1 MSIWGW
7 IIAII
12 GSLFIGTIKKL
23 PVLIRMAAGGVFA
36 IICFFIFPSN
46 PFTGDIQEDAEIV
59 YERIYEDREN
69 PDAVMDELAEFYV
82 EEGYGMNRAK
92 QVLKKSAELYY
103 NRDK

>member
-12 GSLFIGTIKKL
+12 GCLFIGTITKL
-23 PVLIRMAAGGVFA
+23 PALIRIAAGGVWGT
-36 IICFFIFPSN
+36 ICVFIFPSN
-46 PFTGDIQEDAEIV
+46 PFSGDIQEDAEIV

-82 EEGYGMNRAK
+82 KEGYGMNRAK

>member
-1 MSIWGW
+1 MSILGW
-7 IIAII
+7 IITIVVA
-12 GSLFIGTIKKL
+12 LFIGCTKL
-23 PVLIRMAAGGVFA
+23 PTLVKAIAGFCVGF
-36 IICFFIFPSN
+36 ICFFIFPSD